1 MLFIYSLYVIVVSPT
16 TAEGDDGRAA
26 PFSLPSSLQVGVMPA
41 VLMMKVASVLD
52 NRDRTGAMAL
62 F

>member
-1 MLFIYSLYVIVVSPT
+1 MLFIYSLYVIVVSPA

-26 PFSLPSSLQVGVMPA
+26 PLLSA
-41 VLMMKVASVLD
+41 IIVASGSNASSANAESAV
-52 NRDRTGAMAL
+52 